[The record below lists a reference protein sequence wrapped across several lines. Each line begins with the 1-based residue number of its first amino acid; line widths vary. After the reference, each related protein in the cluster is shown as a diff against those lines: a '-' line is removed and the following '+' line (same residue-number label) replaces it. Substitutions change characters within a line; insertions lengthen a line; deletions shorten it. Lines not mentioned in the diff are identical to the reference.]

1 MTRSRQLTTV
11 GAALAAAWLV
21 AVAVIAALDDGDIV
35 HDFACS
41 PAALWAGRPWT
52 LLSSGL
58 IIQGPAIP
66 QLVMTGMLAA
76 VLVRACGGAVFWLVA
91 LAGHI
96 GSTLIAY
103 AGIGL
108 VYLADQPTA
117 QGVVH
122 APDFGISAVWAA
134 AFGALAVIA
143 MRRGDHPRVTAAWS
157 LAVLALFVV
166 LVPVDGEL
174 ADVEHLL
181 AFGLG
186 ALTMLVRARSG
197 RLATLTA

>member
-1 MTRSRQLTTV
+1 MARSRRTATV
-11 GAALAAAWLV
+11 AAALAGAWLL

-35 HDFACS
+35 RDFACS
-41 PAALWAGRPWT
+41 PAALWAGKLWT
-52 LLSSGL
+52 LPSSAL
-58 IIQGPAIP
+58 IIQGPPVP
-66 QLVMTGMLAA
+66 QLLMTGVLAA
-76 VLVRACGGAVFWLVA
+76 FLVRACGGAVFWLVA

-108 VYLADQPTA
+108 VYLVDQSTAD
-117 QGVVH
+117 GVVH

-134 AFGALAVIA
+134 AFGALAVVA
-143 MRRGDHPRVTAAWS
+143 MRRGDHPRVTVAWS

-186 ALTMLVRARSG
+186 AMTMLVRARSG
-197 RLATLTA
+197 RMATLTA